1 MRWSVFPADAIS
13 VRRFFQQS
21 VCVNTVFTCFHMF
34 LIERIRHMHLA
45 LYYTAWQLPHGIIIE
60 RVFFPSCSIERSIY
74 CMYVAMHNVTK
85 SKGMFLPSWLSI
97 VWQLSHGMSI
107 EIHALIIFQNNKS
120 YPAWWL

>member
-1 MRWSVFPADAIS
+1 MQEEIVRWSVFPADAIS

-21 VCVNTVFTCFHMF
+21 VCVCEHCVNMLSHVLDRTYKTH
-34 LIERIRHMHLA
+34 A
-45 LYYTAWQLPHGIIIE
+45 
-60 RVFFPSCSIERSIY
+60 SCSIYIYILHRIERSIY
-74 CMYVAMHNVTK
+74 CKYVAKHNVTK

-97 VWQLSHGMSI
+97 VWQLAHGMSI